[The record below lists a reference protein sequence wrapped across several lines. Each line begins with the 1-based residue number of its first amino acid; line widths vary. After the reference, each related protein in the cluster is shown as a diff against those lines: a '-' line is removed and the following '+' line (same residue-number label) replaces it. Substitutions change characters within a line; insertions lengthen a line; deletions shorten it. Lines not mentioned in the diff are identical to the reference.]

1 MFPNVQLVKKGLELM
16 TMERARTA
24 LLRQTHNNAVF
35 AMIQVFVRSAFM
47 AIILIDQSLQLNVNH
62 VIQF

>member
-1 MFPNVQLVKKGLELM
+1 MFLNVQLAKKDSELM
-16 TMERARTA
+16 TMERAQTV

-35 AMIQVFVRSAFM
+35 AMIQVFARSAFM
-47 AIILIDQSLQLNVNH
+47 AFILIDQSLQLNANH